1 MACLCFPTDMYPL
14 LGAFLFRSAEAIRG
28 IVRLMGASTEKQ
40 VGRVL
45 LIGRCVEHVAV
56 GRSRHGAV
64 VYYRAL
70 NEDVRT
76 NSVAARRIR
85 FGAVSLG
92 VRRAVVDGT
101 CVGRRAFDVKWS
113 RRLRCRRVFLR
124 VLRYV
129 QVSSA
134 LSSLG
139 SVLGK
144 SVLGC

>member
-1 MACLCFPTDMYPL
+1 MLAHRV
-14 LGAFLFRSAEAIRG
+14 RSAEAIRR
-28 IVRLMGASTEKQ
+28 IVRLMGGSTEKQ

-101 CVGRRAFDVKWS
+101 CVGRRAFDVIS
-113 RRLRCRRVFLR
+113 RTVRRADGRVSRVARCSGRVSR
-124 VLRYV
+124 I
-129 QVSSA
+129 A
-134 LSSLG
+134 L
-139 SVLGK
+139 
-144 SVLGC
+144 

>member
-1 MACLCFPTDMYPL
+1 VLAHRV
-14 LGAFLFRSAEAIRG
+14 RSAEAIRG

-56 GRSRHGAV
+56 GCSRHGAV

-101 CVGRRAFDVKWS
+101 CVGRRG
-113 RRLRCRRVFLR
+113 LM
-124 VLRYV
+124 
-129 QVSSA
+129 
-134 LSSLG
+134 
-139 SVLGK
+139 
-144 SVLGC
+144 